1 MDVNNE
7 NFIFYLEFNELNNVF
22 FRELYYSI
30 RIFSGKG
37 GFVYG
42 CCIKNLN

>member
-1 MDVNNE
+1 MEVNNE

-22 FRELYYSI
+22 FRELYSI